1 LGPLNTRRRIVREN
15 LMKTLRGIPVSPGIA
30 IAPALVFSDESEST
44 PCRAISKSE
53 VDAEIQRYDDAVQQ
67 VCERFDQ
74 EIVRFGEDWQIS
86 RQVLESHRDMA
97 RDPVLREGVV
107 KSIRSGLFTAET
119 AVSRVIRTYLRR
131 FAEMKSGYI
140 SERAQDIK
148 DVERQLL
155 EALLG
160 KAPARFDDLAE
171 ETVIIAYNLSPV
183 ETSTLDTSKVKGFA
197 IEVGGRTSHTA
208 IVARALRIPAVVGVK
223 SVIEEFGEARQV
235 IIDGYNGLI
244 IVDPDQEC
252 LAEYRDKAKV
262 AADYYEELIQQ
273 VRFPAETID
282 GYAIHI
288 GANIELPEEIHTA
301 IEWGADGVGL
311 YRTEFLF
318 DSGLPD
324 EDKHFL
330 MYRNALGHLGDRP
343 LVIRVMDLGA
353 DKIMPGIAG
362 HEEHNP
368 FLGCRSL
375 RLYAEQPEIFHT
387 QIRAVLRA
395 SAHGD
400 VRLML
405 PMISQLDEIDEMKA
419 LVARSKSELRQEK
432 QPFKE
437 DLPLGVMME
446 VPSAALIADQ
456 LAREID
462 FFSIGTNDLIQYTLA
477 VDRVNER
484 VAHLYQPCHPAVLRL
499 IHMIIQAGRDAEI
512 PVSICGEMCSEP
524 VYAILLLGLGLRSLS
539 VSPVAIPTIKKVSRQ
554 ITMKDA
560 SEIAGRC
567 LEFQAAEECE
577 EFLQEATRSWLPSV
591 W

>member
-1 LGPLNTRRRIVREN
+1 
-15 LMKTLRGIPVSPGIA
+15 MKTLRGIPVSPGIA
-30 IAPALVFSDESEST
+30 IAPALVFSDEVEAT
-44 PCRAISKSE
+44 PHRAISKDE
-53 VDAEIQRYDDAVQQ
+53 VDAEVRRYDDAVEH
-67 VCERFDQ
+67 VCARFDQ
-74 EIVRFGEDWQIS
+74 DIEKFGEDLQIS

-97 RDPVLREGVV
+97 RDPALRDEVV
-107 KSIRSGLFTAET
+107 KSIRSGLFTSET
-119 AVSRVIRTYLRR
+119 AVSRVIRAYLRR
-131 FAEMKSGYI
+131 FAEMDSRYI
-140 SERAQDIK
+140 SERAQDIR
-148 DVERQLL
+148 DVEGQLL
-155 EALLG
+155 EVLLG
-160 KAPARFDDLAE
+160 KAPTRFDNLAE
-171 ETVIIAYNLSPV
+171 ETVIMAYNLSPA

-223 SVIEEFGEARQV
+223 NVIQEVGECEQV
-235 IIDGYNGLI
+235 ILDGYNGVI
-244 IVDPDQEC
+244 IVDPDEAC
-252 LAEYRDKAKV
+252 LAEYREKAKI
-262 AADYYEELIQQ
+262 AQDYYEELIQQ
-273 VRFPAETID
+273 VRFPGETID

-288 GANIELPEEIHTA
+288 GANIELPEEVHTA

-311 YRTEFLF
+311 YRTEFLY

-324 EDKHFL
+324 EDKQL
-330 MYRNALGHLGDRP
+330 RMYRNALGLLEDRP

-353 DKIMPGIAG
+353 DKVVPGIAG

-375 RLYAEQPEIFHT
+375 RLYAEQPEIFRT

-395 SAHGD
+395 SAHGG

-405 PMISQLDEIDEMKA
+405 PMITQLDEIDEMKS
-419 LVARSKSELRQEK
+419 LVADSKVELR
-432 QPFKE
+432 KE
-437 DLPLGVMME
+437 GHEFDDDLQVGIMME

-456 LAREID
+456 LAREVD

-499 IHMIIQAGRDAEI
+499 IHMIIQAGRAAEI

-524 VYAILLLGLGLRSLS
+524 VYAILLLGLGLRSMS
-539 VSPVAIPTIKKVSRQ
+539 VSPVAIPTIKNVTRQ

-560 SEIAGRC
+560 AEIAQRC
-567 LEFQAAEECE
+567 LEFQAADECE
-577 EFLQEATRSWLPSV
+577 EYLQEATRNWLPRV

>member
-1 LGPLNTRRRIVREN
+1 MRGVPEN
-15 LMKTLRGIPVSPGIA
+15 QMKTLRGIPVSPGIA
-30 IAPALVFSDESEST
+30 IAPALVFSDEVEAT
-44 PCRAISKSE
+44 PHRAISKDE
-53 VDAEIQRYDDAVQQ
+53 VDAEVRRYDDAVEH
-67 VCERFDQ
+67 VCARFDQ
-74 EIVRFGEDWQIS
+74 DIEKFGEDLQIS

-97 RDPVLREGVV
+97 RDPALRDEVV
-107 KSIRSGLFTAET
+107 KSIRSGLFTSET
-119 AVSRVIRTYLRR
+119 AVSRVIRAYLRR
-131 FAEMKSGYI
+131 FAEMDSRYI
-140 SERAQDIK
+140 SERAQDIR
-148 DVERQLL
+148 DVEGQLL
-155 EALLG
+155 EVLLG
-160 KAPARFDDLAE
+160 KAPTRFDNLAE
-171 ETVIIAYNLSPV
+171 ETVIMAYNLSPA

-223 SVIEEFGEARQV
+223 NVIQEVGECEQV
-235 IIDGYNGLI
+235 ILDGYNGVI
-244 IVDPDQEC
+244 IVDPDEAC
-252 LAEYRDKAKV
+252 LAEYREKAKI
-262 AADYYEELIQQ
+262 AQDYYEELIQQ
-273 VRFPAETID
+273 VRFPGETID

-288 GANIELPEEIHTA
+288 GANIELPEEVHTA

-311 YRTEFLF
+311 YRTEFLY

-324 EDKHFL
+324 EDKQL
-330 MYRNALGHLGDRP
+330 RMYRNALGLLEDRP

-353 DKIMPGIAG
+353 DKVVPGIAG

-375 RLYAEQPEIFHT
+375 RLYAEQPEIFRT

-395 SAHGD
+395 SAHGG

-405 PMISQLDEIDEMKA
+405 PMITQLDEIDEMKS
-419 LVARSKSELRQEK
+419 LVADSKVELR
-432 QPFKE
+432 KE
-437 DLPLGVMME
+437 GHEFDDDLQVGIMME

-456 LAREID
+456 LAREVD

-499 IHMIIQAGRDAEI
+499 IHMIIQAGRAAEI

-524 VYAILLLGLGLRSLS
+524 VYAILLLGLGLRSMS
-539 VSPVAIPTIKKVSRQ
+539 VSPVAIPTIKNVTRQ

-560 SEIAGRC
+560 AEIAQRC
-567 LEFQAAEECE
+567 LEFQAADECE
-577 EFLQEATRSWLPSV
+577 EYLQEATRNWLPRV